1 MPIGTKW
8 SKMTEGNFLLS
19 WFTCT
24 QTEKGDG
31 QHRKSSQS
39 DHKFPQKQKAMLPL
53 KERAYFSHIGGL
65 SVQHEERF
73 NSLSK

>member
-1 MPIGTKW
+1 
-8 SKMTEGNFLLS
+8 MTVGNFLLS

-39 DHKFPQKQKAMLPL
+39 DHKFPQNQKAMWPL
-53 KERAYFSHIGGL
+53 KKRAYFSHPGEGL